1 MNNAIARKIDVTT
14 DYQPLDSEQMVATV
28 TVSAPPAN
36 IADIF
41 LLGDTDD
48 DVPIAPGEWH
58 TFYSVDIE
66 SVQVK
71 GTAGD
76 IVTVIGGT
84 W

>member
-14 DYQPLDSEQMVATV
+14 DYQPLVSEQMVATV

-36 IADIF
+36 ITDIF
-41 LLGDTDD
+41 LLGDTGD

-58 TFYSVDIE
+58 TFYSVDIA

>member
-14 DYQPLDSEQMVATV
+14 GYQPLASEQIVATV

-36 IADIF
+36 IANIF
-41 LLGDTDD
+41 MLGDTGD

-58 TFYSVDIE
+58 IFRSVDLADL
-66 SVQVK
+66 QVK

>member
-1 MNNAIARKIDVTT
+1 MNNTIARKIEVTAE
-14 DYQPLDSEQMVATV
+14 YQPLAAVQTVATV
-28 TVSAPPAN
+28 TVSAPAAN
-36 IADIF
+36 AADVY
-41 LLGDTDD
+41 LLGDTGD

-58 TFYSVDIE
+58 TFHSVDLAAL
-66 SVQVK
+66 QVK